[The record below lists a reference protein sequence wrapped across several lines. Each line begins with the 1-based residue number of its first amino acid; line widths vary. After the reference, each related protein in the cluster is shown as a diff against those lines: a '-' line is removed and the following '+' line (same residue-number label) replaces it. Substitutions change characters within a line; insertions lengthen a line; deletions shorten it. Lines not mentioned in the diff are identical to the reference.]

1 MSKKD
6 SGWLV
11 VVVVLLGL
19 AVWGVF
25 FQKTVEVR
33 EVEVF
38 PVSADL
44 TEVKN
49 RLDELQEG
57 QEDIAKALIDLPKEI
72 ASAMPE
78 MPEAVVVAAEEP
90 SPPATS
96 TSVPNTPTPVPPSS
110 GSGFVPYE
118 QEGGIPWSG
127 AAWSADVAPDE
138 IEVLT
143 AGPANIAG
151 VSLPG
156 GVDRGSV
163 IVFLPDPKKVVQ
175 YTVTGLVTGANWHG
189 SYRPLTDPTT
199 ESTWRILANDRVA
212 AMQEAPNCTSGL
224 GCVIIDV
231 LVVGPEGV
239 VAQWVVQ

>member
-1 MSKKD
+1 MRRRD
-6 SGWLV
+6 WIWLAA
-11 VVVVLLGL
+11 VVVLLVV

-25 FQKTVEVR
+25 FQKTVE
-33 EVEVF
+33 F
-38 PVSADL
+38 
-44 TEVKN
+44 
-49 RLDELQEG
+49 
-57 QEDIAKALIDLPKEI
+57 KEI
-72 ASAMPE
+72 QVPE
-78 MPEAVVVAAEEP
+78 EAPEVVVAEAEE
-90 SPPATS
+90 
-96 TSVPNTPTPVPPSS
+96 PTPVPPTATSIPMIAPAPTPMLVLPTSTLVPPSS
-110 GSGFVPYE
+110 GLVPYE

-224 GCVIIDV
+224 GCAIVDV